1 MDIQTCLLLL
11 ELPQDASPEQVRR
24 AYKDLVA
31 IWHPDRFATNPRLRQ
46 RAEAKVKEIN
56 RAYETL
62 EAFFSS
68 EGASGGRPETGRQ
81 QEHPKVGSSGN
92 VEAFAELGTRI
103 FLDLCSR
110 LHSAIQRLTD
120 SETSHKPPGAGGPN
134 KGKDNITR

>member
-1 MDIQTCLLLL
+1 MDIQTCLQLL

-68 EGASGGRPETGRQ
+68 EGASGGRPETGWQ
-81 QEHPKVGSSGN
+81 QEHPKVCSSGN
-92 VEAFAELGTRI
+92 VEAFAELSTRI
-103 FLDLCSR
+103 FLDLC
-110 LHSAIQRLTD
+110 
-120 SETSHKPPGAGGPN
+120 
-134 KGKDNITR
+134 